1 MNKQV
6 INVVQQ
12 IRQGQNPQQLMLNML
27 QQTNNPISANLFNL
41 AQQGK
46 TKEIEQVAR
55 NIMRQQ
61 GKDFDT
67 EFRAFRQILGL

>member
-27 QQTNNPISANLFNL
+27 QQINNPISANLFNL

-67 EFRAFRQILGL
+67 EFRAFRQTLGL

>member
-55 NIMRQQ
+55 NIMKQQ

-67 EFRAFRQILGL
+67 EFRAFRQTLGL

>member
-27 QQTNNPISANLFNL
+27 QQTNNPISTNLFNL

-67 EFRAFRQILGL
+67 EFRAFRQTLGL

>member
-27 QQTNNPISANLFNL
+27 QQTNNPISANLFSL

-67 EFRAFRQILGL
+67 EFRAFRQTLGL

>member
-27 QQTNNPISANLFNL
+27 QQTNNPISANLFKL

-67 EFRAFRQILGL
+67 EFRAFRQTLGL

>member
-41 AQQGK
+41 AQQGR

-67 EFRAFRQILGL
+67 EFRAFKQTLGL

>member
-41 AQQGK
+41 AQQGR

-67 EFRAFRQILGL
+67 EFRAFRQTLGL

>member
-6 INVVQQ
+6 VNVVQQ

-67 EFRAFRQILGL
+67 EFRAFRQTLGL

>member
-55 NIMRQQ
+55 NILRQQ

-67 EFRAFRQILGL
+67 EFRAFRQTLGL

>member
-27 QQTNNPISANLFNL
+27 QQTNNPISSNLFNL

-67 EFRAFRQILGL
+67 EFRAFRQTLGL

>member
-41 AQQGK
+41 AQQAK

-67 EFRAFRQILGL
+67 EFRAFRQTLGL

>member
-41 AQQGK
+41 AQQGN

-55 NIMRQQ
+55 NIMKQQ

-67 EFRAFRQILGL
+67 EFRAFRQTLGL

>member
-12 IRQGQNPQQLMLNML
+12 IRQGQNPQQLMLNIL
-27 QQTNNPISANLFNL
+27 RQTNNPISANLFNL

-55 NIMRQQ
+55 NIMKQQ

-67 EFRAFRQILGL
+67 EFRAFRQTLGL

>member
-1 MNKQV
+1 
-6 INVVQQ
+6 
-12 IRQGQNPQQLMLNML
+12 ML

-55 NIMRQQ
+55 NIMRQ
-61 GKDFDT
+61 
-67 EFRAFRQILGL
+67 